1 MLGTPP
7 AFILSQDQTLM
18 FVCLPGQNSFL
29 LLLRGCFRF
38 LFLSGFLPASFLTGS
53 SGFSFPSLYCFFFV
67 SFSEL
72 FFRIFRAALLFICQG
87 SSSQHHSTCDFHI
100 ISECK
105 IIVNIFI
112 KIFLLFFQNIVEAQ
126 FTPAAKPCPDVF
138 NILQMLYLYK
148 L

>member
-1 MLGTPP
+1 MLSPSIRQVIHALLTRPPLIHASLGFSMDPFDLHVLGTPP

-87 SSSQHHSTCDFHI
+87 SVLSGNLRRLPTEKEGFEPSRR
-100 ISECK
+100 
-105 IIVNIFI
+105 
-112 KIFLLFFQNIVEAQ
+112 
-126 FTPAAKPCPDVF
+126 
-138 NILQMLYLYK
+138 Y
-148 L
+148 